1 MQHVLVCAQ
10 DSVLAKKVRF
20 LLANDRCDVEIL
32 EDHDGLNT
40 RLGTNDVDLLVL
52 ARDQAG
58 EDAIELLGRIDPGLV
73 IPPTLVLGGPTAVT
87 ADFIHLIPDPI
98 DTQAI
103 YRIASELLDSVSM
116 DDTSDEDRTLMAL
129 PRPELP
135 KKTALD
141 ADDTAAVPFA
151 DVGERGEL
159 AFTDVTGLDEIAGR
173 LDQLESDQLNEQLSD
188 AFDIDEV
195 SDVAHPPRRPVASH
209 SPNPVTAGPLEPARF
224 AKALF
229 QCLSKRVSGA
239 LVVVRPEETSTVYLE
254 KGAPVHIESSIPGD
268 QLGKALVA
276 RGRITEAQYS
286 DGAKRSVERGVR
298 LGQALVDLGFFTDQ
312 ELGQELGQTARD
324 RIVACFA
331 ARTGSFELDPR
342 RSPPTADRPYRLD
355 MAHIIADGIR
365 RHADGAV
372 LTQILGEIDARYFKL
387 NRSISELADT
397 YPIDGRERQFL
408 AFEGRAYNVQD
419 ATESSGLSPDEAYK
433 LMAILTVCEET
444 RDFTPGVKEFED
456 RIREEQRRIKDLQST
471 LPGPASSASFPPA
484 PAPSTPP
491 PAPARAAPSS
501 LPTPARSAPSL
512 PPMPKPVVPA
522 FGGEHAETLAGSP
535 PGISGGFT
543 SAPTPWGIDAPAEAA
558 PPPPP
563 PPPPPASTQP
573 PVPPPMPTP
582 AAPVPPP
589 PAAPAEDIP
598 PMPVPADGEMGM
610 TPRPLVY
617 AKPLPRGADG
627 QPLETSE
634 RTLSREHFQ
643 RGVTLLGQG
652 NFANAEEAFRDA
664 VALCSEEHVYLIGLA
679 RAIYYNPGYSAMG
692 KVPVL
697 RGIVERAQGLA
708 PEDKRVATLR
718 AWVDH
723 AQRSLV
729 F

>member
-32 EDHDGLNT
+32 EEPVRLDT
-40 RLGTNDVDLLVL
+40 RLGDRDVDLLVL
-52 ARDQAG
+52 TRDLAG
-58 EDAIELLGRIDPGLV
+58 EDAIELLGRIDPGLN
-73 IPPTLVLGGPTAVT
+73 IPPTLVLGGGDAVT
-87 ADFIHLIPDPI
+87 ADFIHLIPDPV

-103 YRIASELLDSVSM
+103 YRIASELLDTVSM
-116 DDTSDEDRTLMAL
+116 DDTSDEARTLMAL
-129 PRPELP
+129 PRPDFTRDQAQE
-135 KKTALD
+135 AE
-141 ADDTAAVPFA
+141 DTAAMRFA
-151 DVGERGEL
+151 GADGDGEEL
-159 AFTDVTGLDEIAGR
+159 SFTDVTGLDEIAGR

-195 SDVAHPPRRPVASH
+195 SDVAHPPRRPVAPP
-209 SPNPVTAGPLEPARF
+209 SPNPVASGSLEPARF

-229 QCLSKRVSGA
+229 QCWSKRVSGA
-239 LVVVRPEETSTVYLE
+239 LVVVRPDETSTIYLE
-254 KGAPVHIESSIPGD
+254 KGSPVHIESSIPGD

-276 RGRITEAQYS
+276 RGRITDAQYA
-286 DGAKRSVERGVR
+286 DGAKRAIERGVH
-298 LGQALVDLGFFTDQ
+298 LGQALVDLGFFSDT
-312 ELGQELGQTARD
+312 EFGQELGQTARD
-324 RIVACFA
+324 RIVTCFS
-331 ARTGSFELDPR
+331 ARSGSFELDTR
-342 RSPPTADRPYRLD
+342 RSPPTSDRPYHLN

-365 RHADGAV
+365 KHADAPV
-372 LTQILGEIDARYFKL
+372 LNQVLGEVDARYFKL

-397 YPIDGRERQFL
+397 YPMDGRERQFL

-419 ATESSGLSPDEAYK
+419 ATENATLTSQEAYK
-433 LMAILTVCEET
+433 LLAILTICEET

-456 RIREEQRRIKDLQST
+456 RIKEEQRRIKDLQSS
-471 LPGPASSASFPPA
+471 LPGPALSSAPAALPVPPPASTLPTASRSGPGLPPISKPATGAFGDPLSSSNGLPPA
-484 PAPSTPP
+484 PP
-491 PAPARAAPSS
+491 
-501 LPTPARSAPSL
+501 
-512 PPMPKPVVPA
+512 
-522 FGGEHAETLAGSP
+522 
-535 PGISGGFT
+535 
-543 SAPTPWGIDAPAEAA
+543 PWGVEGPIESA

-573 PVPPPMPTP
+573 PPVP
-582 AAPVPPP
+582 AAVPPP
-589 PAAPAEDIP
+589 PAPTEDIP

-617 AKPLPRGADG
+617 AKPLPRGTDG

-708 PEDKRVATLR
+708 PDDKRVATLR
-718 AWVDH
+718 AWVDN
-723 AQRSLV
+723 AQRSLA